1 MCTSYLLI
9 NDNPPPPRHF
19 PSLSPMEDQ
28 KSSLGQD
35 HLAGENTYMLP
46 FESLPVAGRCLVGCC
61 MANIRQLTNST
72 KIWPFTSVCVVPAET
87 GARIRKPVKD
97 VVATTHRQ
105 VNK

>member
-9 NDNPPPPRHF
+9 NDNPPPRHF
-19 PSLSPMEDQ
+19 PSLSLMEDS
-28 KSSLGQD
+28 KSS

-72 KIWPFTSVCVVPAET
+72 KIWPLTSVCVVPAEM
-87 GARIRKPVKD
+87 GARIRKHVIE